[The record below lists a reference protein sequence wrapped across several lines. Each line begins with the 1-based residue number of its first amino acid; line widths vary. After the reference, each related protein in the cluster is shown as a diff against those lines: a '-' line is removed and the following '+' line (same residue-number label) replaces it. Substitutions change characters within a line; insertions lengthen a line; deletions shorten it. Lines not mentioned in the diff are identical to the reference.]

1 MVKGIT
7 GGAPG
12 APGPKKMNSNDKN
25 AMKAAMERG
34 AREKQRRE
42 RDRKMRLWREGR
54 RQMEKKCI
62 QHGLPVPGKSPA
74 ADLQKFGLLN
84 HLYTNGNPQGGGA
97 GRCCAGPPLS
107 MRNFVDGQIGGHHQ
121 NRDNDW
127 RRRENEDHRRRD
139 AAWHARQSRLHNTE
153 NNERHKSRM
162 QNIAGTNY

>member
-12 APGPKKMNSNDKN
+12 APAPKKMNSNDKN

-62 QHGLPVPGKSPA
+62 
-74 ADLQKFGLLN
+74 
-84 HLYTNGNPQGGGA
+84 
-97 GRCCAGPPLS
+97 
-107 MRNFVDGQIGGHHQ
+107 
-121 NRDNDW
+121 
-127 RRRENEDHRRRD
+127 
-139 AAWHARQSRLHNTE
+139 
-153 NNERHKSRM
+153 
-162 QNIAGTNY
+162 